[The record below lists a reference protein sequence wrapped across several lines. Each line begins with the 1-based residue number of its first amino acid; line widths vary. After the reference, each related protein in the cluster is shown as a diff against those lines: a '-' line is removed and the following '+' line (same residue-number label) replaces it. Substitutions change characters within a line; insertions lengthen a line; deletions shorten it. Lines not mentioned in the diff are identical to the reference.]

1 MKFKNPIIHKSLPRG
16 HQFKNAQEA
25 TNMEKTGCNQ
35 GTIQEFSPALIHS
48 LNHVS
53 QVIDTMLDSLN

>member
-1 MKFKNPIIHKSLPRG
+1 MK
-16 HQFKNAQEA
+16 
-25 TNMEKTGCNQ
+25 KTGCNQ

-53 QVIDTMLDSLN
+53 QVTDTMLDSLN